1 MIDELHVHVLR
12 SKCSTGNQVGNCTFC
27 RSCPLLPSL
36 PTLFVLFVLCR
47 LTVGNGTILDG
58 GRQLDFL
65 LKFRIPDDS
74 LHCALVLGRQPN
86 WHWECVGFLKSEVEH
101 NYLNRSTKC
110 CQSFFFKKKC
120 IFPLNQIFFS
130 EVAAFLG
137 IIIIIIII
145 IIIYRN
151 NHRTNKQIKALKRL
165 DLEALS
171 LALYGSGGLT
181 ALPASIGGCCIVL

>member
-1 MIDELHVHVLR
+1 MNYTYMFWDQSVAQGTKWVTAHFADPVL
-12 SKCSTGNQVGNCTFC
+12 
-27 RSCPLLPSL
+27 SCLPSL
-36 PTLFVLFVLCR
+36 RFLFCLFSVGSLLEMEQFWMVAGSLTSYWNSGFLMTLC
-47 LTVGNGTILDG
+47 TVPLYWEGSQTDTGNVWVFWKVRWNTITWTG
-58 GRQLDFL
+58 
-65 LKFRIPDDS
+65 
-74 LHCALVLGRQPN
+74 QPN
-86 WHWECVGFLKSEVEH
+86 VVKV
-101 NYLNRSTKC
+101 
-110 CQSFFFKKKC
+110 FFKKKC

-181 ALPASIGGCCIVL
+181 ALPGSIGGCCIVL